1 MEWRAT
7 VRGILLSGGISA
19 IFAFFATPGLI
30 RLLAKKGYGQIIR
43 DDGPTS
49 HHVKRGT
56 PTMGGLA
63 LIAAMLVGYF
73 VSHLITGIATTTSA
87 LLVIGLVVGLG
98 IVGFIDD
105 WLKVAKQRSLGLNA
119 KQKLLG
125 QAVVAGAFGYAGL
138 QFPDETGLTP
148 ISSYL
153 STVRDTSI
161 KLSLVVVILWVIV
174 MVLGTSNGVNL
185 TDGLDGLATG
195 AAVMVFTSF
204 ILIGVWEF
212 GQSCAISPGVKCY
225 AVRDPL
231 DLAVL
236 AAAFAGACG
245 GFLWWN
251 ASPAK
256 IFMGDV
262 GSLALGGALAG
273 IAITLRTQLLLAVL
287 GFIFV
292 LITSSVIIQVLYFKL
307 SGGKRVLKMA
317 PLQHHFELMGWGEVT
332 IVIRFWII
340 ASLGVAA
347 GLGLFYA
354 QWVAL

>member
-1 MEWRAT
+1 L
-7 VRGILLSGGISA
+7 RGILLAGGISA
-19 IFAFFATPGLI
+19 LFAFFATPVLI
-30 RLLAKKGYGQIIR
+30 KYLSKKGFGQFIR
-43 DDGPTS
+43 EDGPTT
-49 HHVKRGT
+49 HHTKRGT
-56 PTMGGLA
+56 PTMGGLI
-63 LIAAMLVGYF
+63 LISASTLGYGL
-73 VSHLITGIATTTSA
+73 SHLITSIAMTTSA
-87 LLVIGLVVGLG
+87 LLVLGLVIALG
-98 IVGFIDD
+98 FVGFIDD
-105 WLKVAKQRSLGLNA
+105 YLKVAKKRSLGLTA
-119 KQKLLG
+119 WQKIFG
-125 QAVVAGAFGYAGL
+125 QVIAASGFAYAGL
-138 QFPDETGLTP
+138 QFPDRDGLTP
-148 ISSYL
+148 ISTNL

-161 KLSLVVVILWVIV
+161 KLSIVLVIIWVVF

-195 AAVMVFTSF
+195 AAVMVFIAF

-212 GQSCAISPGVKCY
+212 GQSCAVSPGLKCY
-225 AVRDPL
+225 NVRDPL

-273 IAITLRTQLLLAVL
+273 IAITLRIQLLLAVL
-287 GFIFV
+287 GFLFV
-292 LITSSVIIQVLYFKL
+292 LITASVIIQVAYFKI
-307 SGGKRVLKMA
+307 SGGKRVFKMA
-317 PLQHHFELMGWGEVT
+317 PLQHHFELLGWGEVT

-340 ASLGVAA
+340 ASLGIAA

-354 QWVAL
+354 QWVVS

>member
-1 MEWRAT
+1 M
-7 VRGILLSGGISA
+7 RGILLAGGISA
-19 IFAFFATPGLI
+19 LFAFFATPVLI
-30 RLLAKKGYGQIIR
+30 KYLSKKGFGQFIR
-43 DDGPTS
+43 EDGPTT
-49 HHVKRGT
+49 HHTKRGT
-56 PTMGGLA
+56 PTMGGLI
-63 LIAAMLVGYF
+63 LISASTLGYGL
-73 VSHLITGIATTTSA
+73 SHLITSIAMTTSA
-87 LLVIGLVVGLG
+87 LLVLGLVIALG
-98 IVGFIDD
+98 FVGFIDD
-105 WLKVAKQRSLGLNA
+105 YLKVAKRRSLGLTA
-119 KQKLLG
+119 RQKIFG
-125 QAVVAGAFGYAGL
+125 QVIAASGFAYAGL
-138 QFPDETGLTP
+138 QFPDRDGLTP
-148 ISSYL
+148 ISTNL

-161 KLSLVVVILWVIV
+161 KLSIVLVIIWVVF

-195 AAVMVFTSF
+195 AAVMVFIAF

-212 GQSCAISPGVKCY
+212 GQSCAVSPGLKCY
-225 AVRDPL
+225 NVRDPL

-273 IAITLRTQLLLAVL
+273 IAITLRIQLLLAVL
-287 GFIFV
+287 GFLFV
-292 LITSSVIIQVLYFKL
+292 LITASVIIQVAYFKI
-307 SGGKRVLKMA
+307 SGGKRVFKMA
-317 PLQHHFELMGWGEVT
+317 PLQHHFELLGWGEVT

-354 QWVAL
+354 QWVVS

>member
-1 MEWRAT
+1 L
-7 VRGILLSGGISA
+7 RGILLAGGISA
-19 IFAFFATPGLI
+19 LFAFFATPVLI
-30 RLLAKKGYGQIIR
+30 KYLAKKGFGQFIR
-43 DDGPTS
+43 EDGPTT
-49 HHVKRGT
+49 HHTKRGT
-56 PTMGGLA
+56 PTMGGLI
-63 LIAAMLVGYF
+63 LISASTLGYGL
-73 VSHLITGIATTTSA
+73 SHLITSIAMTTSA
-87 LLVIGLVVGLG
+87 LLVLGLVIALG
-98 IVGFIDD
+98 FVGFIDD
-105 WLKVAKQRSLGLNA
+105 YLKVAKKRSLGLTA
-119 KQKLLG
+119 RQKIFG
-125 QAVVAGAFGYAGL
+125 QVIAASGFAYAGL
-138 QFPDETGLTP
+138 QFPDRDGLTP
-148 ISSYL
+148 ISTNL

-161 KLSLVVVILWVIV
+161 KLSIVLVIIWVVF

-195 AAVMVFTSF
+195 AAVMVFIAF

-212 GQSCAISPGVKCY
+212 GQSCAVSPGLKCY
-225 AVRDPL
+225 NVRDPL
-231 DLAVL
+231 YLAVL

-273 IAITLRTQLLLAVL
+273 IAITLRIQLLLAVL
-287 GFIFV
+287 GFLFV
-292 LITSSVIIQVLYFKL
+292 LITASVIIQVAYFKI
-307 SGGKRVLKMA
+307 SGGKRVFKMA
-317 PLQHHFELMGWGEVT
+317 PLQHHFELLGWGEVT

-354 QWVAL
+354 QWVVS

>member
-1 MEWRAT
+1 L
-7 VRGILLSGGISA
+7 RGILLAGGISA
-19 IFAFFATPGLI
+19 LFAFFATPVLI
-30 RLLAKKGYGQIIR
+30 KYLAKKGFGQFIR
-43 DDGPTS
+43 EDGPTT
-49 HHVKRGT
+49 HHTKRGT
-56 PTMGGLA
+56 PTMGGLI
-63 LIAAMLVGYF
+63 LISASTLGYGL
-73 VSHLITGIATTTSA
+73 SHLITSIAMTTSA
-87 LLVIGLVVGLG
+87 LLVLGLVIALG
-98 IVGFIDD
+98 FVGFIDD
-105 WLKVAKQRSLGLNA
+105 YLKVAKKRSLGLTA
-119 KQKLLG
+119 RQKIFG
-125 QAVVAGAFGYAGL
+125 QVIAASGFAYAGL
-138 QFPDETGLTP
+138 QFPDRDGLTP
-148 ISSYL
+148 ISTNL

-161 KLSLVVVILWVIV
+161 KLSIVLVIIWVVF

-195 AAVMVFTSF
+195 AAVMVFIAF

-212 GQSCAISPGVKCY
+212 GQSCAVSPGLKCY
-225 AVRDPL
+225 NVRDPL

-273 IAITLRTQLLLAVL
+273 IAITLRIQLLLAVL
-287 GFIFV
+287 GFLFV
-292 LITSSVIIQVLYFKL
+292 LITASVIIQVAYFKI
-307 SGGKRVLKMA
+307 SGGKRVFKMA
-317 PLQHHFELMGWGEVT
+317 PLQHHFELLGWGEVT

-354 QWVAL
+354 QWVVS